1 MCVFSVTAINM
12 RILLQMEHKC
22 LEEKT
27 QLLTLADNWYPIGGK
42 EWVWVDLLGSVGAPS
57 I

>member
-1 MCVFSVTAINM
+1 MRVFSVTAINM